1 MRVTNQSNP
10 ARRRSSFFIL
20 VSWLSARLRWSILE
34 FPQLSLQHAQPKAI
48 VNRIPEDRQQLRLP
62 PSKWV
67 FDSDRLYCLHIDN
80 STVTE
85 LIVRE
90 ISYIGRN

>member
-1 MRVTNQSNP
+1 MRATTKNNP
-10 ARRRSSFFIL
+10 ARGRSSLFIL
-20 VSWLSARLRWSILE
+20 IAWLSARLRWSVLD

-48 VNRIPEDRQQLRLP
+48 VNRMPEDRQQFRLP
-62 PSKWV
+62 LSKWV

-80 STVTE
+80 STVT
-85 LIVRE
+85 VRE